1 MLTHIPF
8 IHTGSA
14 NQTAALPSASA
25 GQQEAE
31 LHYVNKE
38 GMLLLSSLLLLL
50 HLYFLPLCF
59 AIIPFD
65 DSEKQ
70 ENQLVRPGPVRTGTV
85 LTCRWPCEPGRALQE
100 DERDS
105 GSLRPQS
112 WCLIFYQTTC
122 DL

>member
-8 IHTGSA
+8 IHTDSA
-14 NQTAALPSASA
+14 NQTAALSSASA

-38 GMLLLSSLLLLL
+38 GMLLLSSLLLL
-50 HLYFLPLCF
+50 HLLLCF
-59 AIIPFD
+59 TIRPFD

-70 ENQLVRPGPVRTGTV
+70 ENHLVRPGPVRTGTV
-85 LTCRWPCEPGRALQE
+85 LTSRWPREPGRALRE
-100 DERDS
+100 DVRDS

>member
-14 NQTAALPSASA
+14 NQMAALPSASA

-38 GMLLLSSLLLLL
+38 GMLLLSSLLLLHL
-50 HLYFLPLCF
+50 HHLPLCF
-59 AIIPFD
+59 AIRPCD

-70 ENQLVRPGPVRTGTV
+70 ESHLLRPGPVWTGTV
-85 LTCRWPCEPGRALQE
+85 LTCGWPPEPALQE
-100 DERDS
+100 DVRDS

-112 WCLIFYQTTC
+112 
-122 DL
+122 

>member
-14 NQTAALPSASA
+14 NQTAAFPSASA
-25 GQQEAE
+25 G

-38 GMLLLSSLLLLL
+38 GMLLLSSLLLL
-50 HLYFLPLCF
+50 HLYLLPLCF
-59 AIIPFD
+59 AIIQFD

-85 LTCRWPCEPGRALQE
+85 LTCRWPREPGRELQE